1 MWRRSHVPRNT
12 QHSSKGTLRSLEAYS
27 SFKLE
32 LRRRY
37 NVMVLGT
44 FMASSENSVSVVGP
58 LLSVLEL
65 AQDSVMSVDTASGGH
80 LASTGGSI
88 STGTEEVEVGALLRK
103 RSWVLSAQLAA
114 SPLMSRQMRL
124 DVQRTPYG
132 EGTIVAR
139 KSMCRN

>member
-1 MWRRSHVPRNT
+1 MWRRSYAPRNT
-12 QHSSKGTLRSLEAYS
+12 QRSLEGVSPSLEAHS

-32 LRRRY
+32 LRRQY

-44 FMASSENSVSVVGP
+44 FMANFENSVSVVGP

-65 AQDSVMSVDTASGGH
+65 AQDSVMSVDTASGMH

-88 STGTEEVEVGALLRK
+88 STATEEVELDALLRK
-103 RSWVLSAQLAA
+103 RSWILSTQLAA
-114 SPLMSRQMRL
+114 SPLMSRQIRL
-124 DVQRTPYG
+124 GVQRTPYG

-139 KSMCRN
+139 KSMCHN

>member
-1 MWRRSHVPRNT
+1 MWRRSYAPRNT
-12 QHSSKGTLRSLEAYS
+12 QRSLEGVLRSLEVHS

-37 NVMVLGT
+37 NVTVLGT
-44 FMASSENSVSVVGP
+44 FMANSENSVSVVES

-65 AQDSVMSVDTASGGH
+65 AEDSVMSVDAASGRH
-80 LASTGGSI
+80 LVSTGGSI
-88 STGTEEVEVGALLRK
+88 STATEEVEVGALLRK

-124 DVQRTPYG
+124 DVQRTLYG

-139 KSMCRN
+139 KLMCRN